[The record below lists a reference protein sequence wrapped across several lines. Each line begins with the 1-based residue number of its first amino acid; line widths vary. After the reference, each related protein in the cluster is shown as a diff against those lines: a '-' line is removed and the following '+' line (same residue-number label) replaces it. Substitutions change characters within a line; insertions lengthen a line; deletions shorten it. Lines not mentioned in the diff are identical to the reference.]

1 METFELN
8 LSMKELEKRTHK
20 DYLVTKKFL
29 KADAPEYL
37 ALAEGDKKALKHLCK
52 AAAIIEKINMQ
63 LDCHH
68 NLAVKEYLE
77 EASKKNKQAKLTK
90 ILFDAQKGVN
100 AVDTMSSPIRLI
112 KGIDE
117 KLGKGVYPE
126 NLSKE
131 EFHNVLIR
139 MLKEGKIDDA
149 KLLLG
154 EFKENSCEINN
165 YFYTQLL
172 KDGLSEYAGKRYG
185 TGLYE
190 IKSPHNPD
198 EIAILQHN
206 KKKDYFKIIINDKDM
221 NPKRWYFFVN
231 DFYIKNY
238 DPAAG
243 FHYFKSKFGQQSDVE
258 IIKDNLL
265 KDLAWIKSSLKK
277 SCKIMTEH
285 PDYKIK
291 LLK

>member
-1 METFELN
+1 MKIQSIRNLN
-8 LSMKELEKRTHK
+8 FRSQQSKPQKEKE
-20 DYLVTKKFL
+20 
-29 KADAPEYL
+29 
-37 ALAEGDKKALKHLCK
+37 
-52 AAAIIEKINMQ
+52 IIKTPAQ
-63 LDCHH
+63 F
-68 NLAVKEYLE
+68 
-77 EASKKNKQAKLTK
+77 SKW
-90 ILFDAQKGVN
+90 
-100 AVDTMSSPIRLI
+100 IR
-112 KGIDE
+112 
-117 KLGKGVYPE
+117 
-126 NLSKE
+126 SKE
-131 EFHNVLIR
+131 PILNDVSESVQIWRQTNPSAEYMRKRGELHIKKEKAIGEPIVGE
-139 MLKEGKIDDA
+139 LKREIDDA

-172 KDGLSEYAGKRYG
+172 NEGLSKYAGKRYG
-185 TGLYE
+185 RGLYE

-198 EIAILQHN
+198 EIAVIQHN
-206 KKKDYFKIIINDKDM
+206 KKKDYFKIIVNDKDM

-243 FHYFKSKFGQQSDVE
+243 FDYFKSKFGQQSDVE
-258 IIKDNLL
+258 LIKDNLL

>member
-1 METFELN
+1 MKIQSIRNLN
-8 LSMKELEKRTHK
+8 FKSQQSNPQKE
-20 DYLVTKKFL
+20 
-29 KADAPEYL
+29 
-37 ALAEGDKKALKHLCK
+37 
-52 AAAIIEKINMQ
+52 
-63 LDCHH
+63 
-68 NLAVKEYLE
+68 KEVIKTP
-77 EASKKNKQAKLTK
+77 AQFSKW
-90 ILFDAQKGVN
+90 
-100 AVDTMSSPIRLI
+100 IR
-112 KGIDE
+112 
-117 KLGKGVYPE
+117 
-126 NLSKE
+126 SKE
-131 EFHNVLIR
+131 AILNDVSESVQIWRQVNPGAEYMRKRGELHIKKEKAIGEPIAGE
-139 MLKEGKIDDA
+139 LKREIDDA

-198 EIAILQHN
+198 EIAVIQHN
-206 KKKDYFKIIINDKDM
+206 KKKDYFKIIVNDKDM

-238 DPAAG
+238 DPATG
-243 FHYFKSKFGQQSDVE
+243 FDYFKSKFGQQSD
-258 IIKDNLL
+258 IDLIKDNLL

>member
-1 METFELN
+1 MKIQSIRNLN
-8 LSMKELEKRTHK
+8 FKSQQSNPQKEKEVIKTPAQMAA
-20 DYLVTKKFL
+20 FL
-29 KADAPEYL
+29 KKKDPIIFDTNITLQIWRQVNPGEEYMRKYMRKRGEL
-37 ALAEGDKKALKHLCK
+37 HIKKEKAIGEPIVGELKR
-52 AAAIIEKINMQ
+52 E
-63 LDCHH
+63 
-68 NLAVKEYLE
+68 
-77 EASKKNKQAKLTK
+77 
-90 ILFDAQKGVN
+90 
-100 AVDTMSSPIRLI
+100 
-112 KGIDE
+112 
-117 KLGKGVYPE
+117 
-126 NLSKE
+126 
-131 EFHNVLIR
+131 
-139 MLKEGKIDDA
+139 IDDA

-198 EIAILQHN
+198 EIAVLQHN

-221 NPKRWYFFVN
+221 NPMRWYFFVN

-243 FHYFKSKFGQQSDVE
+243 FDYFKSKFGQQSDVE
-258 IIKDNLL
+258 LIKDNLL
-265 KDLAWIKSSLKK
+265 KGLAWIKNSLKK